1 MKIRPVILCGGAGTR
16 LWPNSKNHQAKQF
29 IDFGNWTLLGK
40 TLDRVKS
47 STFDAPI
54 ISTNLKYLKEV
65 KKHLKKHK
73 ISRYKIVLEPAK
85 RNTAPAI
92 LTSALI
98 KDIPNEQPLMFFAA
112 DHLIEKASIF
122 NKAINKNKTNLT
134 DQNIFIFGIKPTSPS
149 SEYGYFLTKKVKG
162 NINKVTKFIE
172 KPKEA
177 KAKQVIKQKGYW
189 NSGMFFLRKDSIIN
203 NFKKYQPT
211 IYKNCLNAVS
221 KAKLKDNTYYLNKA
235 SFEKATAKS
244 FDYAILEKTK
254 QINAIKLDIP
264 WSDLGSWKEIL
275 KMYDKNK
282 NKYYKKKNVYYRP
295 WGRYVNLFEGKGF
308 LIKELFVKPNG
319 ILSLQK
325 HHHRSEHWFVTQGTP
340 KITLNKDSF
349 FRKKNDHIF
358 IPLEAIHRIENKGTK
373 PVKIIEAQVGSILK
387 EGDIVRFQ
395 DVYGRTK

>member
-92 LTSALI
+92 LASALI

-177 KAKQVIKQKGYW
+177 KAKQVIKQNGYW

-308 LIKELFVKPNG
+308 LIKELFVKPKG

-349 FRKKNDHIF
+349 SRKKNDHIF